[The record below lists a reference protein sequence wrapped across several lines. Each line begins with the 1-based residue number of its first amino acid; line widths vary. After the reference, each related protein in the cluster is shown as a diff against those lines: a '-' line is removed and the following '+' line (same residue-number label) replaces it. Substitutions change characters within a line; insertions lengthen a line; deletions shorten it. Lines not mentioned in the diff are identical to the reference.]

1 MGASCLILSAA
12 APWATAVAQT
22 ESTDTPVAAQ
32 GTNGDEE
39 AKVYESIVV
48 TATRRAEKL
57 SEVPIAMS
65 VFGDDAIDQT
75 FDQDRRKGT
84 DMENKRMERPT
95 VG

>member
-75 FDQDRRKGT
+75 
-84 DMENKRMERPT
+84 
-95 VG
+95 